1 MKQKIACHI
10 ISGFLGAGKT
20 TFINKLLSVKP
31 DNEKW
36 VILVNESGHSH
47 YAKQQLTSQQ
57 IIVKEV
63 YGGCLCCS
71 AGMPFRVAL
80 NTLIK
85 AHQPQRIFIE
95 PAGAGHLANIQKL
108 LQGEFY
114 QAILSLQ
121 STLCLVAHWQLTDP
135 KYSENSAYLALI
147 AQADKLCFYE
157 DDAENLA
164 KKMAIEYSKPLYRVQ
179 HNIDDLQLLNPP
191 LKLEVFL

>member
-20 TFINKLLSVKP
+20 SFIKQLLSVKP

-36 VILVNESGHSH
+36 VILVNESGNSH
-47 YAKQQLTSQQ
+47 YEKQLPTSQQ

-80 NTLIK
+80 NSLIK
-85 AHQPQRIFIE
+85 AHRPQRIFIE
-95 PAGAGHLANIQKL
+95 PAGAGHLANIQTL
-108 LQGEFY
+108 LQGVFY
-114 QAILSLQ
+114 QPILSLQ
-121 STLCLVAHWQLTDP
+121 KTLCLLASWQLEDLE
-135 KYSENSAYLALI
+135 YSENSTYLALV

-157 DDAENLA
+157 EGAENLA
-164 KKMAIEYSKPLYRVQ
+164 KKMAIEYSKPLCRLQYTL
-179 HNIDDLQLLNPP
+179 DDLS
-191 LKLEVFL
+191 